1 MNCILRIH
9 GKKGKSAKRLV
20 CVGQAVLFPSGLV
33 LFFHQYAL
41 GPGFALL
48 FMKQRM
54 SMIDMSELP
63 NLLSLDAVSGSKN
76 QIKGGGAEQQSA

>member
-1 MNCILRIH
+1 LYIRDFLEKRKIGQTLDISGLR
-9 GKKGKSAKRLV
+9 AL
-20 CVGQAVLFPSGLV
+20 LPSELV

-63 NLLSLDAVSGSKN
+63 NLLPLDATSGSKN
-76 QIKGGGAEQQSA
+76 QIEGGGAEQQSA

>member
-1 MNCILRIH
+1 LYIADLRE
-9 GKKGKSAKRLV
+9 KRKIRQTLGMRGPGGV
-20 CVGQAVLFPSGLV
+20 IPFGVGPVFPSIRARSRV
-33 LFFHQYAL
+33 S
-41 GPGFALL
+41 LL